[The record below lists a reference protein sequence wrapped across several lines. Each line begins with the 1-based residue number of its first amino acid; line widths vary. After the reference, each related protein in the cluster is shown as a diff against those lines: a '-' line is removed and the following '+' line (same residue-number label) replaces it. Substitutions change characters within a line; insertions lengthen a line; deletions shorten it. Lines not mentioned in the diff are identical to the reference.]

1 MKKKLLSI
9 LAAFIICLSPV
20 LFLAG
25 CTPQEDPNVIMTGQ
39 TGWSVQKD
47 QSFASMTVPDDFK
60 IEYKE
65 NKYNKETGKYEDVAA
80 TPITTLA
87 DAINKGLRVIS
98 GFDSSTVGNNKKMT
112 VIFGGKYFEITYNVV
127 DGSTQQQKH
136 PFVDKKTNDTETQ
149 TPDQKCDTCG
159 EAQTHENHA

>member
-25 CTPQEDPNVIMTGQ
+25 CTPQEDASVKMTGQ

-47 QSFASMTVPDDFK
+47 QSFASMTVPADFK

-65 NKYNKETGKYEDVAA
+65 NKYNKEKGKYEDVDA

-87 DAINKGLRVIS
+87 DAISKGLRVIE

-112 VIFGGKYFEITYNVV
+112 VIFAGKYFEITYNVV
-127 DGSTQQQKH
+127 DSNGGAQKH
-136 PFVDKKTNDTETQ
+136 QFVDANSDSE
-149 TPDQKCDTCG
+149 CDSCG
-159 EAQTHENHA
+159 EAQSHANHS